1 MKLSW
6 YPADMPGNL
15 TSTET
20 NMTVQAGRYTSEGW
34 KDAIECV
41 NATGSA
47 VACDPFRSN
56 PTNAFVAI
64 LKISE
69 LTEDDQNHVH
79 TLKIK
84 NIRGETTYS
93 VRIQTIEV
101 GLTTGAIAGIVV
113 GCIVGVILIAAAI
126 LLFLRHRNGK
136 KSKKIRQRK
145 KESRAEERTDRL

>member
-1 MKLSW
+1 MVPGGYHRQSDKHRDQSDC
-6 YPADMPGNL
+6 ADR
-15 TSTET
+15 TI
-20 NMTVQAGRYTSEGW
+20 YSEGW
-34 KDAIECV
+34 KDAVDCV

-47 VACDPFRSN
+47 SACAKTRSTSN
-56 PTNAFVAI
+56 PSNAYVAI

-79 TLKIK
+79 NLTIT
-84 NIRGETTYS
+84 NRMGTTSYS

-113 GCIVGVILIAAAI
+113 GCIVGVVLIAGAI
-126 LLFLRHRNGK
+126 LLFIRHRNGK

>member
-1 MKLSW
+1 
-6 YPADMPGNL
+6 MPGNL

-34 KDAIECV
+34 KDAVRLTNHLPSSLSLLGNYWLAQQVHRNLKCSHTHTPYVMLAWIKPQIECV

-47 VACDPFRSN
+47 VACDPFRSTPSN

-93 VRIQTIEV
+93 VRIQTIE
-101 GLTTGAIAGIVV
+101 G
-113 GCIVGVILIAAAI
+113 
-126 LLFLRHRNGK
+126 N
-136 KSKKIRQRK
+136 KIWTITPDTMK
-145 KESRAEERTDRL
+145 HC

>member
-1 MKLSW
+1 MLAWIK
-6 YPADMPGNL
+6 P
-15 TSTET
+15 
-20 NMTVQAGRYTSEGW
+20 Q
-34 KDAIECV
+34 IECV

-47 VACDPFRSN
+47 VACDPFRSTSNPSN

-93 VRIQTIEV
+93 VRIQTIE
-101 GLTTGAIAGIVV
+101 G
-113 GCIVGVILIAAAI
+113 
-126 LLFLRHRNGK
+126 N
-136 KSKKIRQRK
+136 KIRTITPDTMK
-145 KESRAEERTDRL
+145 HC